1 MLNRCACDWCRS
13 DEELL
18 CEGHKA
24 FPIRGSFE
32 NSYNLENPRTP
43 KPLTFSKNRLQE
55 AKNRSKTSPVF
66 ERFLNKTKK
75 TCTYAQ
81 KKFHICKSRS
91 FENSYIPEN
100 PRTPKPLTFSKNR
113 LRGAK
118 NRSNTSPRI
127 LMILNVL
134 KSPEVETK
142 RFAVN
147 MREFIGICLTD
158 GSPLKS
164 LSEISDVGCARKVWQ
179 CLRSFDGVEDVTTD
193 CKTHKVVV
201 KGEKADPLKVLERV
215 QKKSHRQVELL
226 SPIPKPS
233 AEEPKVEEKES
244 PKPEAKKVEPPQVI
258 IVILK
263 VNMHCEACA
272 QEIRKRILRMKDGIC
287 HVYVDKAANLE
298 MAKKIVLDAK
308 TDYPAACNA
317 METLLVHKD
326 LTKGGLQDLVKELEQ
341 EDEAIKHIHNY
352 GSSLTECIITDDQEV
367 AEYFLSRVD
376 SAAVFHNAST
386 RFCDGARFG
395 LGAEVGINTSKIH
408 ARGKGQV
415 VEGDK
420 GVVYTH
426 KYGCKKNCSDFLT
439 NGYNKE
445 IQVVEESDAAQSD
458 GINMMPITNPSLA
471 LILQNGG
478 PIASAASVAAAGG
491 GGGNS
496 HQINGNGHH
505 VHSPSCS
512 HGKPETESIPLG
524 LGLGLGRGSRSR
536 VAL

>member
-1 MLNRCACDWCRS
+1 
-13 DEELL
+13 
-18 CEGHKA
+18 
-24 FPIRGSFE
+24 
-32 NSYNLENPRTP
+32 
-43 KPLTFSKNRLQE
+43 
-55 AKNRSKTSPVF
+55 
-66 ERFLNKTKK
+66 
-75 TCTYAQ
+75 
-81 KKFHICKSRS
+81 
-91 FENSYIPEN
+91 
-100 PRTPKPLTFSKNR
+100 
-113 LRGAK
+113 
-118 NRSNTSPRI
+118 
-127 LMILNVL
+127 
-134 KSPEVETK
+134 
-142 RFAVN
+142 

-158 GSPLKS
+158 GSPVKS
-164 LSEISDVGCARKVWQ
+164 LSEIFDVGCARKVWQ
-179 CLRSFDGVEDVTTD
+179 CLRGFDGVEDVTTD
-193 CKTHKVVV
+193 CKTHKIVV

-244 PKPEAKKVEPPQVI
+244 PKPEEKKVEPPQVI
-258 IVILK
+258 TVILK

-272 QEIRKRILRMKDGIC
+272 QEIRKRILRMKGDHFCRSGNSWNKTNWTLDIKRGNPRLVKDGIC
-287 HVYVDKAANLE
+287 HVYVDKVANLE

-341 EDEAIKHIHNY
+341 EDDAIEHIHIY
-352 GSSLTECIITDDQEV
+352 GSSHTECIITDDQEV

-376 SAAVFHNAST
+376 SAAFFHNAST

-395 LGAEVGINTSKIH
+395 LGAEVGISTSKIH
-408 ARGKGQV
+408 ARGPVGVEGLLTTGWVLRGKGQV

-478 PIASAASVAAAGG
+478 PFASAASVADAGGG

-524 LGLGLGRGSRSR
+524 LGLGFGRGSRSR